1 MRMQLFI
8 IYVIM
13 IAASA
18 SFSYAK
24 DINSHHLKASFKSQK
39 TSPVAH
45 HGQLSVDGTFIRDV
59 KKEVISLAGVSLFW
73 SNTGWGQE
81 RFYNSI
87 ITKTDPMVTY
97 DDAKNV
103 ILIMDKIAESLSS
116 GERINL

>member
-39 TSPVAH
+39 ASPVAH

-73 SNTGWGQE
+73 SNTWWGQE
-81 RFYNSI
+81 RF
-87 ITKTDPMVTY
+87 
-97 DDAKNV
+97 
-103 ILIMDKIAESLSS
+103 
-116 GERINL
+116 